1 MEVLLRLYN
10 QTSKHSNYQI
20 LSERLRSIVDID
32 KLRIK
37 TRYEAE
43 RLSYI
48 KKKISFEHKYFL
60 DVGGNTGYFSFELLD
75 LGAEK
80 VHFIEG
86 NAIHSKF
93 VSKSAEIIGV
103 HDRIEIS
110 NQYLTFKDELDDRN
124 YDVILLLNVLHHLG
138 DDYGNKK
145 ISIEK
150 AKDNIPA
157 QINSLA
163 GKTSEMVLQ
172 LGFNWKGNITTP
184 LFKNG
189 TKSEMIEFIK
199 NGTKEYWEIIAIG
212 IPELSNG
219 EIIYSDLNSKNIVR
233 DNSLGEFLNRPIFI
247 LKSKYHLG

>member
-1 MEVLLRLYN
+1 MVDMEELLRLYN

-20 LSERLRSIVDID
+20 LSERLRLIFDID
-32 KLRIK
+32 KLELKLDMNR
-37 TRYEAE
+37 E

-48 KKKISFEHKYFL
+48 KKNISFKHKYFL

-75 LGAEK
+75 LGVEK

-86 NAIHSKF
+86 NAIHAKF

-110 NQYLTFKDELDDRN
+110 NQYLTFKDELDDRK

-150 AKDNIPA
+150 AKDNILT
-157 QINSLA
+157 QI
-163 GKTSEMVLQ
+163 
-172 LGFNWKGNITTP
+172 
-184 LFKNG
+184 
-189 TKSEMIEFIK
+189 KS
-199 NGTKEYWEIIAIG
+199 
-212 IPELSNG
+212 
-219 EIIYSDLNSKNIVR
+219 
-233 DNSLGEFLNRPIFI
+233 
-247 LKSKYHLG
+247 